1 MELEPREVADLA
13 PADRTALFD
22 RAAADPDVSDRVAEI
37 IDRVR
42 AEGDVALYRYAEELD
57 DVTVGS
63 IDITDMLDEALA
75 AIDDQLRTALET
87 AAARIESFHES
98 QRRED
103 YEVEDA
109 VGTLGRRFR
118 PFGRVAVYVP
128 GGAAAYPSSVLMGA
142 IPARVAGVEEVIIL
156 TPPADPMPS
165 ATLAAAAIAGA
176 DAVYAVGGAQ
186 AIAAAAYG
194 TETIGRVQKIVG
206 PGNRWVTAA
215 KVAVSGD
222 VPIDFPAGP
231 SEIVVIADSTAD
243 PTYVAA
249 DLIAQAEHDPA
260 ASVVCLVDDAEVAD
274 AIVTAIASQ
283 YAERARQD
291 IIQKALQHD
300 RSGVFIARS
309 ISEAIVFTDAYAP
322 EHLSIQTSDPYAVAD
337 RIQHA
342 GSIFIGGMTP
352 VAAGDYATG
361 PNHVLPTMGG
371 ARIYGGL
378 SVDTFV
384 RTQTVQELSS
394 AGLADLEGVIVPIAT
409 TEGLEAHAH
418 SVEIRTQRQN

>member
-1 MELEPREVADLA
+1 MDLEPRKVADLA

-22 RAAADPDVSDRVAEI
+22 RAAAAPDVSDRVAEI

-42 AEGDVALYRYAEELD
+42 AEGDAALYRYAEELD
-57 DVTVGS
+57 GVTVGS
-63 IDITDMLDEALA
+63 IDITDTLDAALG
-75 AIDDQLRTALET
+75 AIDDELRMALET
-87 AAARIESFHES
+87 AAERIESFHDS

-103 YEVEDA
+103 YEIEDVA
-109 VGTLGRRFR
+109 GTLGRRFR
-118 PFGRVAVYVP
+118 PFSRVAVYAP

-156 TPPADPMPS
+156 TPPADPMPT

-194 TETIGRVQKIVG
+194 TETIGRVEKIVG
-206 PGNRWVTAA
+206 PGNHWVTAA
-215 KVAVSGD
+215 KVAVSEH

-231 SEIVVIADSTAD
+231 SEIVVIADGSAD
-243 PTYVAA
+243 PRYVAA

-260 ASVVCLVDDAEVAD
+260 ASVVCVVDDAALAD
-274 AIVTAIASQ
+274 AVIAAVASQ
-283 YAERARQD
+283 HAERDRRETIEA
-291 IIQKALQHD
+291 ALQHE

-309 ISEAIVFTDAYAP
+309 ISEAIVFSDAYAP
-322 EHLSIQTSDPYAVAD
+322 EHLSIQTTDPYAVAD
-337 RIQHA
+337 RIHHA

-371 ARIYGGL
+371 ARIHGGL
-378 SVDTFV
+378 SVDSFV

-394 AGLADLEGVIVPIAT
+394 PGLAALEEVIVPIAT

-418 SVEIRTQRQN
+418 SVQIRTQRQN

>member
-87 AAARIESFHES
+87 AARRIESFHES

-322 EHLSIQTSDPYAVAD
+322 EHLSIQTRDPYAVAD

-394 AGLADLEGVIVPIAT
+394 SGLADLEGVIVPIAT

>member
-274 AIVTAIASQ
+274 AIVTAITSQ
-283 YAERARQD
+283 CAERDRQD

>member
-274 AIVTAIASQ
+274 AIVTAITSQ
-283 YAERARQD
+283 CAERDRQD

-322 EHLSIQTSDPYAVAD
+322 EHLSIQTRDPYAVAD

-394 AGLADLEGVIVPIAT
+394 SGLADLEGVIVPIAT

>member
-63 IDITDMLDEALA
+63 IDITDMLDGALA

-274 AIVTAIASQ
+274 AIVTAITSQ
-283 YAERARQD
+283 CAERDRQD

-394 AGLADLEGVIVPIAT
+394 SGLADLEGVIVPIAT

>member
-87 AAARIESFHES
+87 AARRIESFHES

-274 AIVTAIASQ
+274 AIVTAITSQ
-283 YAERARQD
+283 CAERDRQD

-322 EHLSIQTSDPYAVAD
+322 EHLSIQTRDPYAVAD